1 MAKDNKTNSTSAKKA
16 FSVPAPILMIAT
28 LVEVVAGFLAAYL
41 LLNNFTHIVA
51 VTTGWFFLV
60 QSSLILV
67 IVFVLA
73 FFKK

>member
-1 MAKDNKTNSTSAKKA
+1 MANNNKTNSTDAKKT
-16 FSVPAPILMIAT
+16 FKVPAPILMVAT
-28 LVEVVAGFLAAYL
+28 LVEVVAGFMAAYL

-51 VTTGWFFLV
+51 VTAGWFFLI

-67 IVFVLA
+67 IVFILA